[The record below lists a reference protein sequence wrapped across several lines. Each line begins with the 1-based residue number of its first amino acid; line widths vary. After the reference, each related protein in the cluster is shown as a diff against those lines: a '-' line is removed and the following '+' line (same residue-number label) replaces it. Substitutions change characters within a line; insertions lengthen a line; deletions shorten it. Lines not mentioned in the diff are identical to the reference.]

1 MSGERSGEQGGA
13 CAIAV
18 RMRMRFKRGTPA
30 ILRRSTR
37 EVFKHKAH
45 TGRVAPGVN
54 RSHNAVQMIFV
65 EMKMPLPGID
75 GLRRKM
81 LRHALGDIGIA
92 AVDEDT
98 GFFPSEAFLAERE
111 RGFLLLKVS
120 VDALCGCRVVL
131 LHSGLYGPR
140 ISRPYIA
147 LGSEARQHQS
157 AAGIAAL
164 RFGMRSQPGMPS
176 VFGGCAGRVFEKEA
190 HGMGIAPLRNCVDD
204 ITEIVGI
211 ELETPL
217 LAVEMR
223 EFRSS
228 LVLYNVKGPVVGHD
242 RSMRPIEA
250 FVTEDQ
256 RQLAAGGI
264 GARNTLCRFIV
275 DGIGKI
281 P

>member
-37 EVFKHKAH
+37 EVFKRKAH

-81 LRHALGDIGIA
+81 LRHAFADIGIA
-92 AVDEDT
+92 VVNDDA
-98 GFFPSEAFLAERE
+98 GFFPSEAFLAERQC
-111 RGFLLLKVS
+111 GFLLLKVP
-120 VDALCGCRVVL
+120 VDALCGCRVVPL
-131 LHSGLYGPR
+131 RAGLYGPR

-147 LGSEARQHQS
+147 LRSETRKHQY

-164 RFGMRSQPGMPS
+164 RLGMRSQPGVPS
-176 VFGGCAGRVFEKEA
+176 VLGGCAGRVFEKKT
-190 HGMGIAPLRNCVDD
+190 HGMGVTPSRHCADD
-204 ITEIVGI
+204 IAEIVGI
-211 ELETPL
+211 ELETTL

-223 EFRSS
+223 EFRPSP
-228 LVLYNVKGPVVGHD
+228 VLYNVKGPVVGYD
-242 RSMRPIEA
+242 RRIRPIEA